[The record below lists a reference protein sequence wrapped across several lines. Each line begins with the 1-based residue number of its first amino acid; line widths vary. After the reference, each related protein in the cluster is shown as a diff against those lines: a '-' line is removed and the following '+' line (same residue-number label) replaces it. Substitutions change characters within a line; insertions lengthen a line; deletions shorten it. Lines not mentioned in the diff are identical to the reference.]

1 MSEPASPPAEHTGLK
16 RDAIG
21 WFGIFLMVITTNGP
35 LTSMGG
41 GVPVS
46 ITLGNGIG
54 LPGSYAIVCAAYL
67 LLPSAFA
74 P

>member
-1 MSEPASPPAEHTGLK
+1 MSESATSGGGCTSLK
-16 RDAIG
+16 QDAIG

-54 LPGSYAIVCAAYL
+54 FARMAARQIRETRR
-67 LLPSAFA
+67 PARGAQS
-74 P
+74 